1 MDEKSYKS
9 IFIYKIVYVTVK
21 DLRHLTIN
29 SLKPLFLIFGEI
41 NGYFEQISGNKY
53 MTPVPTNESNE
64 IKNYG
69 EL

>member
-21 DLRHLTIN
+21 DLRYLTIN

-64 IKNYG
+64 IKKYG

>member
-21 DLRHLTIN
+21 DLRYLTIN